1 MKLVDYLP
9 IESEFL
15 ASCKFLAPHNQ
26 ANPRCERWVVT
37 AAQSVPSVISSEER
51 SSLEVE
57 ARLQQTAAAAVEED
71 SDIDIVHFWKGIY
84 ATKRF
89 LTLVKAETGSS
100 NFHHFTDMEMLMLN
114 ASSAFCM
121 I

>member
-1 MKLVDYLP
+1 MKLVNHLP
-9 IESEFL
+9 FESEFL

-57 ARLQQTAAAAVEED
+57 AHLQQTAAAAVEED

-84 ATKRF
+84 ATQACWKSAS
-89 LTLVKAETGSS
+89 TLICSLYVRPTFEK
-100 NFHHFTDMEMLMLN
+100 LN
-114 ASSAFCM
+114 SQ
-121 I
+121 